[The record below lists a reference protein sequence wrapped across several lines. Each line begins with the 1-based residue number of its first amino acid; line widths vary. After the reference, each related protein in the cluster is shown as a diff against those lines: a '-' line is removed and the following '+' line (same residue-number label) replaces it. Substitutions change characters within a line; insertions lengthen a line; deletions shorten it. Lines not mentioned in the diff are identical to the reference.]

1 MEDLRWLKGAW
12 EDPATQFHPRAP
24 EYLIE
29 HMHKYCVTISTGSI
43 IEGARTLAEMWLLLE
58 THFNR
63 QTAFVD
69 GLLSQLL
76 KTERVVNDVQVLS
89 FYDIVLQ
96 AIQEAVEVGRMQDL
110 LSPNQIEVLLTVL
123 PRKEANYW
131 RMAQVNVAMD
141 ELPIAFYS
149 FTRRSMRELRSNT
162 TSARAVSG
170 TSRTQGKTLLKES
183 WEGTCVMGSMCGKNH
198 MPEACS
204 IFDELSLRGRLA
216 VIQRKQMCQFCFR
229 HPDNIPCPAHSQP
242 ACPVCGC
249 M

>member
-1 MEDLRWLKGAW
+1 
-12 EDPATQFHPRAP
+12 
-24 EYLIE
+24 
-29 HMHKYCVTISTGSI
+29 
-43 IEGARTLAEMWLLLE
+43 
-58 THFNR
+58 
-63 QTAFVD
+63 VD

-170 TSRTQGKTLLKES
+170 TS
-183 WEGTCVMGSMCGKNH
+183 
-198 MPEACS
+198 
-204 IFDELSLRGRLA
+204 
-216 VIQRKQMCQFCFR
+216 
-229 HPDNIPCPAHSQP
+229 
-242 ACPVCGC
+242 
-249 M
+249 